1 MKSNRT
7 NQIGEKGALDFFL
20 QQVVKEIKTE
30 ESKRDTLKNKLE
42 EMTKVQKAEKLAAKQ
57 KVLNLHTRFKEDVEE
72 ILSKHDDSKIIEE
85 LCGDTEC
92 KEYVISEILKN

>member
-1 MKSNRT
+1 M
-7 NQIGEKGALDFFL
+7 
-20 QQVVKEIKTE
+20 
-30 ESKRDTLKNKLE
+30 KNKLE
-42 EMTKVQKAEKLAAKQ
+42 QMTKVQKAEKLAAKQ

-92 KEYVISEILKN
+92 KEYVIRDILKN